1 MIIRALTFILSGAT
15 IAAVISTLLLQNYAR
30 ISCHWKWSNHDSF
43 VRMVVMADPQMEGD
57 AKIARLGKRAHID
70 LAFNDAYMHHVY
82 RSMMSPSW
90 SPLYSLWN
98 LVSPNIH
105 EHQHDSN
112 SSSWTQPPITPTHV
126 TILGDL
132 FSSQWIDNTEFD
144 VRLKRYQSIFTE
156 PLSTMTSSF
165 PYIQIAEKDT
175 PELINVTGN
184 HDIGYGYDISQER
197 IERWEQS
204 FGKSNF
210 VTTTRIPLGGAEER
224 ILHFVVL
231 NTMLIDGPSADE
243 NLRGQTWEFLQEAS
257 RIKERHPKDK
267 IVLLTHIPFH
277 KEKGV
282 CVDPPDIRVHW
293 DNTIIEQTMLT
304 PNTTA
309 WILNN
314 LQPDFVLNGHDHEG
328 CDTLHVATTASDDSD
343 MSWTAYSTSKFP
355 QTSNH
360 ISEPIHKTVREI
372 TQRSMMAE
380 FGGYSGLFEVRVD
393 KSVSGGQELE
403 FSYESCA
410 FYRDL
415 PVWAVIVTD
424 LIVAGAWSCVGAV
437 WATMH
442 VWSVARRGATP
453 SIKEKTL

>member
-15 IAAVISTLLLQNYAR
+15 IAAVISTLLLHNYAR
-30 ISCHWKWSNHDSF
+30 ISS
-43 VRMVVMADPQMEGD
+43 
-57 AKIARLGKRAHID
+57 HID

-105 EHQHDSN
+105 QHHHDNN
-112 SSSWTQPPITPTHV
+112 SSTWIQSPTIATHV

-144 VRLKRYQSIFTE
+144 VRLKRYQSIFTD

-165 PYIQIAEKDT
+165 PYVQIAEQDT
-175 PELINVTGN
+175 PELINITGN
-184 HDIGYGYDISQER
+184 HDIGYGYDISQSR
-197 IERWEQS
+197 IERWEQA

-210 VTTTRIPLGGAEER
+210 VTTTRIPSLGGEEEAQT
-224 ILHFVVL
+224 LHFVVL

-243 NLRGQTWEFLQEAS
+243 SLRGQTWEFLQEAS
-257 RIKERHPKDK
+257 RIKERNPRDK

-304 PNTTA
+304 PNTTS

-328 CDTLHVATTASDDSD
+328 CDILHVATTDSDDND
-343 MSWTAYSTSKFP
+343 VSWTAYSTLAFP
-355 QTSNH
+355 QTSRYIH
-360 ISEPIHKTVREI
+360 ESIHKTVREI

-380 FGGYSGLFEVRVD
+380 FGGYSGLFEVRVG
-393 KSVSGGQELE
+393 KPIVAGEGGNEGLE
-403 FSYESCA
+403 FSYEPCA

-415 PVWAVIVTD
+415 PVWVVVVTD
-424 LIVAGAWSCVGAV
+424 LIVVGAWGCVGAV
-437 WATMH
+437 RGLAH
-442 VWSVARRGATP
+442 VWNVARQRTTRP
-453 SIKEKTL
+453 SVKEKTL

>member
-15 IAAVISTLLLQNYAR
+15 IAAVISTLLLHNYAR
-30 ISCHWKWSNHDSF
+30 ISCHWKWPNHDSI

-105 EHQHDSN
+105 QHQHKNN
-112 SSSWTQPPITPTHV
+112 SSTWIQPPTIPTHV

-144 VRLKRYQSIFTE
+144 IRLKRYQSIFTD
-156 PLSTMTSSF
+156 PMNTMTSSF
-165 PYIQIAEKDT
+165 PYIQIAVQDT
-175 PELINVTGN
+175 PELINITGN
-184 HDIGYGYDISQER
+184 HDIGYGYDISQSR
-197 IERWEQS
+197 IERWEQA

-210 VTTTRIPLGGAEER
+210 VTTTRIPSVGGEEEAR
-224 ILHFVVL
+224 VLHFVVL

-243 NLRGQTWEFLQEAS
+243 SLRGQTWEFLQEAS
-257 RIKERHPKDK
+257 RIKERNPKDK
-267 IVLLTHIPFH
+267 IVLLTHIPLH

-282 CVDPPDIRVHW
+282 CIDPPDIRVHW

-304 PNTTA
+304 PNTTS
-309 WILNN
+309 WILDN

-328 CDTLHVATTASDDSD
+328 CDTLHVATTDSEDNSD
-343 MSWTAYSTSKFP
+343 MAWTAYSTATFP
-355 QTSNH
+355 QTSKYIH
-360 ISEPIHKTVREI
+360 DPINKTVREI

-380 FGGYSGLFEVRVD
+380 FGGYSGLFEVRVA
-393 KSVSGGQELE
+393 KAIAGGQGRVQNELE
-403 FSYESCA
+403 YSYESCA

-415 PVWAVIVTD
+415 PVWVVIVTD
-424 LIVAGAWSCVGAV
+424 LIVVGAWGCVGA
-437 WATMH
+437 A
-442 VWSVARRGATP
+442 
-453 SIKEKTL
+453 EKKKKNDDTFC